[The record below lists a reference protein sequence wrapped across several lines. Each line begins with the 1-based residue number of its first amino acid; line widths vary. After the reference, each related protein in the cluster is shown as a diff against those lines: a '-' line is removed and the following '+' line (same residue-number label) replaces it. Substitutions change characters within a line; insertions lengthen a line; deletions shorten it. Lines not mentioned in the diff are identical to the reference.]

1 MYKLL
6 LSGFLLLCATR
17 VGAHDIGVTEVIL
30 QEQPNNHYQ
39 WRVETPDAVRDAISA
54 PRLPLGCDFIKTE
67 NSETIDRVYFFRCD
81 RSLGAADHIELPWR
95 TELVMVQAQWLTL
108 GEKRAVFV
116 RENEVIDVALVRLS
130 ASTGDWLES
139 ASRYFFIGIEHILLG
154 IDHLLFVLCIL
165 LLVSNVKKLVGAVT
179 AFTVAHSITL
189 VLSFLGWIQ
198 LNSAP
203 VEAAIALSIVALAL
217 EVLRGQAGT
226 QGFAWRSPWLVC
238 GSFGLL
244 HGLGFAGALSDL
256 GVSESEIP
264 IALLFF
270 NIGVEAGQLLFIAV
284 AFVCF
289 YGGIWLCKQRGWNFY
304 SLAGLKYLLVL
315 AIGSFASFWVLER
328 SASIFGGLGSA

>member
-39 WRVETPDAVRDAISA
+39 WRVETPDGVRDAISA

-165 LLVSNVKKLVGAVT
+165 LLVSNVKKLVGAIT
-179 AFTVAHSITL
+179 AFTLAHSITL
-189 VLSFLGWIQ
+189 VLSFLGWVQ

-203 VEAAIALSIVALAL
+203 VEAAIALSIVILAW
-217 EVLRGQAGT
+217 EVLRGLSGA
-226 QGFAWRSPWLVC
+226 QGFAWRFPWLVC

-244 HGLGFAGALSDL
+244 HGLGFAGALSDV
-256 GVSESEIP
+256 GVSEPEIP
-264 IALLFF
+264 VALLFF

-284 AFVCF
+284 TLISFFGVS
-289 YGGIWLCKQRGWNFY
+289 WLCKQRRWFFC
-304 SLAGLKYLLVL
+304 SLGDFKYLLAL
-315 AIGSFASFWVLER
+315 AVGSFASFWVLER
-328 SASIFGGLGSA
+328 SALIFLMD